1 MPSPETIAELSDE
14 QLRRLVL
21 RVLAGVVALILAG
34 GIASVAVKVNDRNDL
49 GGEEAVT
56 AGAVL
61 SAEGGIGPLATTRLD
76 AYISIRGAELRE
88 AVGRRAAVI
97 SFSSYLS
104 RTEVLEVLAPVEVL
118 RLLLAVP
125 GGRPVEAPI
134 DGIALTVRSQRD
146 EALEEKEALEELLP
160 TVDDPEFER
169 TYRQEIDRLNLL
181 LAAPETEELV
191 YGAVVVGSAE
201 QLRALSKL
209 AAVRLVDLGR
219 SSEAPTA
226 GSAVG
231 IRPEER
237 SQAGEPP
244 TRPLR

>member
-1 MPSPETIAELSDE
+1 MPSPETAAGPSDE
-14 QLRRLVL
+14 QLGRLVL

-34 GIASVAVKVNDRNDL
+34 GIASAAVKVNERSDL
-49 GGEEAVT
+49 DGQDAVT
-56 AGAVL
+56 EGAVL
-61 SAEGGIGPLATTRLD
+61 SAAGGIGPLARAPLD
-76 AYISIRGAELRE
+76 AYISVRSAELEE
-88 AVGRRAAVI
+88 ALGRRAAVI
-97 SFSSYLS
+97 SFSSYLP
-104 RTEVLEVLAPVEVL
+104 RTEVREVLEPVEVL
-118 RLLLAVP
+118 RLLVAVP

-134 DGIALTVRSQRD
+134 DGIAVTVRSQRD

-169 TYRQEIDRLNLL
+169 TYRHEIERLTLL
-181 LAAPETEELV
+181 LAAPEAAELV

-201 QLRALSKL
+201 QLRALSRL
-209 AAVRLVDLGR
+209 RVVRLVDPGR
-219 SSEAPTA
+219 TSKAPSA

-237 SQAGEPP
+237 IQAGEPS